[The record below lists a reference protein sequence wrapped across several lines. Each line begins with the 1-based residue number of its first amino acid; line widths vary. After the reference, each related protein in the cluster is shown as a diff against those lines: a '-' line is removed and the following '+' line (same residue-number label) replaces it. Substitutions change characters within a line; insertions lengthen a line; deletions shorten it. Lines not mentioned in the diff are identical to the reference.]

1 MKKIN
6 LAVVFGGMSEE
17 HEVSLMTAASVLAA
31 ADKDKYELYPIG
43 ITKNG
48 RWMYFEGEYSDIET
62 GEWEK
67 SSEAIDINQC
77 KKNILSMMIPEKLNG
92 VEMDIVFPVI
102 HGPMGEDGT
111 LQGLLELSG
120 KPYVGCGVFASAA
133 CMDKV
138 FAKQLFEFNNLPVV
152 PYVVFTRDELSNS
165 KLCIKKV
172 EDASLQYP
180 LFVKPANMGSSVG
193 ITKVHSEIELM
204 AGLLEASKFDRKVLV
219 EKGIDAR
226 EIECAVLGNYTP
238 KPSVLGEIIPS
249 HEFYDYKAKYSEEAK
264 SGLVIPANMP
274 EKESNII
281 RKMAVD
287 AYKAL
292 GCTGLARVDFL
303 LDKCTDKVYLN
314 EINTMPGFTKYSMYP
329 MLWQKTELPYKELI
343 DRLVAFAME
352 KNKVESRK

>member
-17 HEVSLMTAASVLAA
+17 HEVSLMTAASVLGA

-43 ITKNG
+43 ITKDG
-48 RWMYFEGEYSDIET
+48 RWMYFGGDYKDIET

-67 SSEAIDINQC
+67 SAECVEINQC
-77 KKNILSMMIPEKLNG
+77 RKNILSMMIPEKLDG
-92 VEMDIVFPVI
+92 VEIDIVFPVI

-111 LQGLLELSG
+111 IQGLLELSG
-120 KPYVGCGVFASAA
+120 KPYVGSGVFASAA

-138 FAKQLFEFNNLPVV
+138 FAKQLFEFNKLPVV
-152 PYVVFTRDELSNS
+152 PYVVISRDELIGEEA
-165 KLCIKKV
+165 CIKKV
-172 EDASLQYP
+172 EDASLRYP
-180 LFVKPANMGSSVG
+180 LFVKPARLGSSVG
-193 ITKVHSEIELM
+193 ITKVHSKTELM
-204 AGLLEASKFDRKVLV
+204 AGLFEAARHDRKILV

-226 EIECAVLGNYTP
+226 EIECAVLGNYDP
-238 KPSVLGEIIPS
+238 EPSVLGEIIPS

-264 SGLVIPANMP
+264 SGLVIPADMP
-274 EKESNII
+274 EEESRAI

-292 GCTGLARVDFL
+292 GCTGLSRVDFL
-303 LDKCTDKVYLN
+303 LDKVTGEVYLN

-329 MLWQKTELPYKELI
+329 MLWQNTNLPYRDLI
-343 DRLVAFAME
+343 DRLVALAME
-352 KNKVESRK
+352 KADKLGI